1 MENGEITQ
9 EGTYEVLLQSGTAFE
24 QLVNA
29 HRDSK
34 TTLGSQDRGKGA
46 EEPGT
51 FLQNQIRMIPQN
63 SEAEIS
69 EANLMSVQLTEEE
82 KRELGEAGLKP
93 YKDYVSVSKGCFLL
107 VLLILAQCAFVIL
120 QCLATYWLAIAIQSS
135 QFSVVLV
142 VGVYAVMAAASC
154 LFAYI
159 RSLLAAHFG
168 LKASREFFSGLMDS
182 LFRAPMLF
190 FDSTPTGRI
199 MTRVGKL
206 FRIYRLLPVDI
217 LGNVIADYVLNCAG
231 FV

>member
-1 MENGEITQ
+1 MYPSTQVMENGEITQ

-34 TTLGSQDRGKGA
+34 TTLGSQDRGKGV
-46 EEPGT
+46 EQPGT
-51 FLQNQIRMIPQN
+51 FQKQIPMILQN

-69 EANLMSVQLTEEE
+69 DTNLLSIQLTEEE

-107 VLLILAQCAFVIL
+107 VLIILAQCAFVIL
-120 QCLATYWLAIAIQSS
+120 QCLATYWLAIAIQSY
-135 QFSVVLV
+135 QFSVVVV

-168 LKASREFFSGLMDS
+168 LKASREFFSGFMDS

-199 MTRVGKL
+199 MTRVN
-206 FRIYRLLPVDI
+206 YSEYTNYYLLT
-217 LGNVIADYVLNCAG
+217 C
-231 FV
+231 